1 MDAVIGIVI
10 VLGLLYMWL
19 IPVII
24 ATKKKSESLKWV
36 WAWTLLTLVS
46 GFAWFAALYVA
57 LSSDDK
63 RLGTKDSKPWSD
75 Q

>member
-1 MDAVIGIVI
+1 MDAVIGIMI
-10 VLGLLYMWL
+10 VLGLLYMWF

-24 ATKKKSESLKWV
+24 ATRKKSESLKWV
-36 WAWTLLTLVS
+36 WAWTLLTLIS

-75 Q
+75 

>member
-1 MDAVIGIVI
+1 MDAVMGIA
-10 VLGLLYMWL
+10 LGLAILYVYL

-24 ATKKKSESLKWV
+24 ATRKKSKSLSWV
-36 WAWTLLTLVS
+36 WAWTLLTLIS

-57 LSSDDK
+57 IDSDDN
-63 RLGTKDSKPWSD
+63 RLPANDSKPWSD

>member
-1 MDAVIGIVI
+1 MDAVIGIII

-24 ATKKKSESLKWV
+24 ATRKKSKSLSWV
-36 WAWTLLTLVS
+36 WTWTLLTLLS

-57 LSSDDK
+57 LNSEDN
-63 RLGTKDSKPWSD
+63 RLPSNNRVEK
-75 Q
+75 